1 MKYSIDALDTIS
13 VFLVSILMVI
23 IVVGIINTMLISV
36 RERTSEI
43 GSLRA
48 IGMHRWEVLMMIM
61 LRPWFGA
68 LCHIGGALVG
78 AGTASALDL
87 FEIALPKGA
96 VQTVLMSDTLHLDIH
111 SDKCL
116 DRYSHSHS
124 SLYWRLCGLRS
135 VLPNSN
141 QSKRFIRPKE
151 VLRVDSNNAHLRHLT
166 QYA

>member
-1 MKYSIDALDTIS
+1 
-13 VFLVSILMVI
+13 
-23 IVVGIINTMLISV
+23 
-36 RERTSEI
+36 
-43 GSLRA
+43 
-48 IGMHRWEVLMMIM
+48 MMIM
-61 LRPWFGA
+61 LEA
-68 LCHIGGALVG
+68 LVLALFATSVGALVG

-96 VQTVLMSDTLHLDIH
+96 VQTVLMSDTLHLDI
-111 SDKCL
+111 SFRQML
-116 DRYSHSHS
+116 DRCSHSHS

-151 VLRVDSNNAHLRHLT
+151 VLRVDSNNAHTSSTSWT